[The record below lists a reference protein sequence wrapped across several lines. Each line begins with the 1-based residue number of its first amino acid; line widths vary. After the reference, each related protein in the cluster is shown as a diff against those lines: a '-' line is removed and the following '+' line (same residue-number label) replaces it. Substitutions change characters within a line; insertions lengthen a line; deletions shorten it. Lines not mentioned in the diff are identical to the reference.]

1 MLLEQY
7 VWPILVLHFQHVPLL
22 MEIAVASIRDS
33 QGLAFIIRSTFN
45 YVSIA
50 LRQVHTDRQIM
61 HRGPRKLAFFLSFS
75 LSVLS
80 FKKVFVHFRVQKI
93 SVFKIFLLN
102 TVMCPMKKHIR

>member
-7 VWPILVLHFQHVPLL
+7 VWPILVLHLQHVPLL
-22 MEIAVASIRDS
+22 MEIAVGSIRDS

-61 HRGPRKLAFFLSFS
+61 HRGLAFFLSFS

-102 TVMCPMKKHIR
+102 TVMCSMKKHIR